1 MSFSGDSY
9 FLTIVFFIIMSSE
22 EELMRV
28 VKKFGGSSVATT
40 EKIKNI
46 AMDIAKNYKEG
57 DEVVIV
63 VSAMG
68 KTTDALIK
76 LAKEISDTPDVREL
90 DSLLSTGEQQTTSLL
105 SMALKEQGCK
115 AISLTGAQAGIRT
128 GGVHTKNKIESIKI
142 DRIEK
147 HLEDRRIVI
156 VAGFQ
161 GINEDGDVT
170 TLGRGGSDT
179 SAVAL
184 AAALKCDCEIY
195 TDVTGIFGVDPRVYK
210 NAKKLEKISY
220 EEMMEMANL
229 GAGVMETRA
238 VEIGKKYGVRIY
250 VGQTLGVETGTY
262 ICDSNE
268 IIEKKA
274 VTGISINKNVIMVNL
289 ENFSGI
295 PKNVA
300 TVFNNLAKHSV
311 NVDMISQNEV
321 QNIKGSIGFTCPL
334 TDDHF
339 LNNSLEDIRKE
350 IPSIEVTK
358 RTGVVKI
365 SLVGIG
371 MISNFGVAAK
381 VFEVLA
387 DIDAEF
393 YQCTT
398 SEISIS
404 LIIKE
409 DEAVKVVERLAEVFS
424 I

>member
-1 MSFSGDSY
+1 
-9 FLTIVFFIIMSSE
+9 
-22 EELMRV
+22 MRV
-28 VKKFGGSSVATT
+28 VKKFGGSSVATI
-40 EKIKNI
+40 EKIK
-46 AMDIAKNYKEG
+46 DIAKDISKNYKYG
-57 DEVVIV
+57 DEIVIV

-68 KTTDALIK
+68 KTTDELIK
-76 LAKEISDTPDVREL
+76 LAKEISETPDVREL
-90 DSLLSTGEQQTTSLL
+90 DSLLSTGEQKSISLL
-105 SMALKEQGCK
+105 SMALKEIGCK

-128 GGVHTKNKIESIKI
+128 GGTHTKNKIESIKI

-147 HLEDRRIVI
+147 HLKDGKIVI
-156 VAGFQ
+156 IAGFQ
-161 GINEDGDVT
+161 GVNEDGDIT

-195 TDVTGIFGVDPRVYK
+195 TDVTGIYGVDPRVYK

-238 VEIGKKYGVRIY
+238 VEIGKKYGVKIY

-262 ICDSNE
+262 ICDNSE

-289 ENFSGI
+289 ENFLAI

-300 TVFNNLAKHSV
+300 IIFNNLAKHSV

-321 QNIKGSIGFTCPL
+321 ENVKGSIGFTCPL
-334 TDDHF
+334 TDEHF
-339 LNNSLEDIRKE
+339 LNKSLEEIAKE
-350 IPSIEVTK
+350 IPDIEVTK

-387 DIDAEF
+387 EIDSSF

-409 DEAVKVVERLAEVFS
+409 SDTIKVVEKLAEVFS

>member
-1 MSFSGDSY
+1 
-9 FLTIVFFIIMSSE
+9 
-22 EELMRV
+22 MRV

-40 EKIKNI
+40 EKIRNI
-46 AMDIAKNYKEG
+46 AMDIAKNYEEG

-147 HLEDRRIVI
+147 HLKDGKIVI

-161 GINEDGDVT
+161 GINENGDVT

-289 ENFSGI
+289 ENFSGV
-295 PKNVA
+295 PKNIA
-300 TVFNNLAKHSV
+300 TVFNNLANHSV

-350 IPSIEVTK
+350 IPDIEVTK

-387 DIDAEF
+387 DIDAAF

-409 DEAVKVVERLAEVFS
+409 DEAIKVVERLAEVFS

>member
-1 MSFSGDSY
+1 
-9 FLTIVFFIIMSSE
+9 
-22 EELMRV
+22 MRV

-142 DRIEK
+142 DRMEK
-147 HLEDRRIVI
+147 HLEDGKIVI

-289 ENFSGI
+289 ENFSGV

>member
-1 MSFSGDSY
+1 
-9 FLTIVFFIIMSSE
+9 
-22 EELMRV
+22 MRV
-28 VKKFGGSSVATT
+28 VKKFGGSSVATI
-40 EKIKNI
+40 EKIK
-46 AMDIAKNYKEG
+46 DIAKDISKNYKYG
-57 DEVVIV
+57 DEIVIV

-68 KTTDALIK
+68 KTTDELIK
-76 LAKEISDTPDVREL
+76 LAKEISETPDVREL
-90 DSLLSTGEQQTTSLL
+90 DSLLSTGEQKSISLL
-105 SMALKEQGCK
+105 SMALKEIGRK

-128 GGVHTKNKIESIKI
+128 GGIHTKNKIESIKI

-147 HLEDRRIVI
+147 HLKDGKIVI

-161 GINEDGDVT
+161 GVNEDGDIT

-195 TDVTGIFGVDPRVYK
+195 TDVTGIYGVDPRVYK

-238 VEIGKKYGVRIY
+238 VEIGKKYGVKIY
-250 VGQTLGVETGTY
+250 VGQTLGVETG
-262 ICDSNE
+262 
-268 IIEKKA
+268 KKA

-289 ENFSGI
+289 ENFLAI

-300 TVFNNLAKHSV
+300 IIFNNLAKHSV

-321 QNIKGSIGFTCPL
+321 ENVKGSIGFTCPL
-334 TDDHF
+334 TDEHF
-339 LNNSLEDIRKE
+339 LNRSLEEIAKE
-350 IPSIEVTK
+350 IPDIEVTK

-387 DIDAEF
+387 EIDSSF

-409 DEAVKVVERLAEVFS
+409 SDTIKVVEKLAEVFS